1 MSVLETN
8 DLTKR
13 YGGRPV
19 VDALDL
25 TVERGE
31 VFGLVGPTAAGKS
44 TLLDLLAGS
53 VRPSGGSATVL
64 GLDPWHDRN
73 QLHERVGYL
82 RETVDLD
89 GTRSG
94 WEHLRTATDRTI
106 DDAAATATFDR
117 VGIAPDVA
125 ARPVRTYSAGTARR
139 LSLAMFLV
147 DDPDLLL
154 LDAPTAGLY
163 RSGRLRLEAVVED
176 AANEGSTVVVASRRP
191 AILERFADRVA
202 MLETGDLVDVRRVD
216 GRTVDDEAIVRLRV
230 DRVPSVDLEA
240 IPGVESVIEQSGEL
254 VARVSDADAKAT
266 VVLEVAHAG
275 AAIHDL
281 AVAAPDDSDRQRP
294 TDSRTTDGER

>member
-31 VFGLVGPTAAGKS
+31 VFGLAGSTGAGKS

-53 VRPSGGSATVL
+53 VRPSRGSATVL
-64 GLDPWHDRN
+64 GLDPWHDRDRP
-73 QLHERVGYL
+73 HERVGYL
-82 RETVDLD
+82 RETIDLD
-89 GTRSG
+89 GTQSG
-94 WEHLRTATDRTI
+94 WEHLRRGTDRTT
-106 DDAAATATFDR
+106 DDAAVTATFDR

-147 DDPDLLL
+147 GDPDLLL
-154 LDAPTAGLY
+154 LDAPTAGLDG
-163 RSGRLRLEAVVED
+163 SDKLPLEAIVED
-176 AANEGSTVVVASRRP
+176 AADEGS
-191 AILERFADRVA
+191 
-202 MLETGDLVDVRRVD
+202 
-216 GRTVDDEAIVRLRV
+216 
-230 DRVPSVDLEA
+230 
-240 IPGVESVIEQSGEL
+240 
-254 VARVSDADAKAT
+254 T

-275 AAIHDL
+275 VAIHDFT
-281 AVAAPDDSDRQRP
+281 VAAPDDSNRQRP